1 MGGNISGAA
10 SPVSFRRGV
19 SSRMEFKQVTSG
31 GSGSKP
37 VRPGASLSVD
47 AADGTVGSN
56 RNPLFAG
63 AGASGAGLEAF
74 ARNPLSASTRG
85 ASGSM
90 ECLRSTRRLNAL
102 SGGSELELTRK
113 ASRAGSLLG
122 EDVPST
128 PRGPALSTGSA
139 RKGSGAGASPPSGTG
154 GGDETWAQSPQP

>member
-1 MGGNISGAA
+1 MGGNISGAG
-10 SPVSFRRGV
+10 SPVSFRRDA
-19 SSRMEFKQVTSG
+19 SSRMGFKQVTSG

-37 VRPGASLSVD
+37 MRPGASLSVD

-56 RNPLFAG
+56 RNPLFAS
-63 AGASGAGLEAF
+63 AGASGAGMEVF
-74 ARNPLSASTRG
+74 ARNPLSGSTRG

-90 ECLRSTRRLNAL
+90 ERPRSTRRLHAL

-113 ASRAGSLLG
+113 SSRAGSQLLG
-122 EDVPST
+122 EDAPST

-154 GGDETWAQSPQP
+154 GDETWAQSPQP